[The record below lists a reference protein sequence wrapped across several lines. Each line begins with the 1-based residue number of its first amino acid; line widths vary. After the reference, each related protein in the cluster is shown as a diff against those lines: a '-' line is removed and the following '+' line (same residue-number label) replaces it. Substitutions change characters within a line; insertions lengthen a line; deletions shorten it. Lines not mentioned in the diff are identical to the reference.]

1 MDLIKKMATSGF
13 IKNIFYPN
21 LIVSGSNISPDENL
35 HVFEE
40 KETDPKLFGHQS
52 KLISYVSEEKMI
64 GEFVVSGY
72 EVYRRTPEIWS
83 SAGDPKEK
91 IPKKNRKCPHEGVEG
106 VLGLV
111 K

>member
-21 LIVSGSNISPDENL
+21 LIVSGSNVSSEPNL
-35 HVFEE
+35 HVFQE
-40 KETDPKLFGHQS
+40 KETDPNLFGHQS
-52 KLISYVSEEKMI
+52 KLITYVSEEKMI
-64 GEFVVSGY
+64 GEFVLQGY
-72 EVYRRTPEIWS
+72 EVHKRSISCYTFS
-83 SAGDPKEK
+83 NYSKQK

>member
-1 MDLIKKMATSGF
+1 MATSGF

-21 LIVSGSNISPDENL
+21 LIVSGSNISFDQNL

-40 KETDPKLFGHQS
+40 KEADPKLFGHQS

-64 GEFVVSGY
+64 GEFVVRGY
-72 EVYRRTPEIWS
+72 EVYRRTPEIWCG
-83 SAGDPKEK
+83 AGDYLKPKEK